1 MSPEQLYLK
10 IKDLADKLGI
20 TVSEQNFK
28 ATGIHVESG
37 FCKIRNQKFLI
48 IDKHKPIVDKL
59 QIVSSVIAAKDLENI
74 YVMPAVRQH
83 LESVRPKTS
92 NTETDFKQSTRPKE

>member
-1 MSPEQLYLK
+1 MNPEQLYQE

-28 ATGIHVESG
+28 TTGIHVESG
-37 FCKIRNQKFLI
+37 FCKIRSRKFLI

-59 QIVSSVIAAKDLENI
+59 QMVSSVIAARDLENI
-74 YVMPAVRQH
+74 YVVPAVRQY
-83 LESVRPKTS
+83 LESVRPKRS
-92 NTETDFKQSTRPKE
+92 NAETDFK